1 MVSGAHSL
9 ITNHRQYKPYTL
21 PGGYELAFTSMGA
34 WNLKEKSEK
43 SYINCYSCGKMVHYA
58 NKFPEKEEA
67 AADNIEAAII
77 NSEDGGSGGNFT
89 FAMIGEEKPYPYK

>member
-1 MVSGAHSL
+1 
-9 ITNHRQYKPYTL
+9 
-21 PGGYELAFTSMGA
+21 
-34 WNLKEKSEK
+34 
-43 SYINCYSCGKMVHYA
+43 MVHYA

-77 NSEDGGSGGNFT
+77 NSEYGGSGGNFT